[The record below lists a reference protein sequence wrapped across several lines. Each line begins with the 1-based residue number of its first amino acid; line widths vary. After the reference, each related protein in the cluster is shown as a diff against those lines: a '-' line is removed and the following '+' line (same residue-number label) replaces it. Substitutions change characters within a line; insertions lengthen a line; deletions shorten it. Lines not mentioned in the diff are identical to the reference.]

1 MLLSLCAPYGGLASR
16 QKCCRPIVGGSEL
29 SCACACTHT
38 HTHTHTH
45 TVNTRPHTRKHT
57 RAEAGGHAEGGGQ
70 VCKCRFEPFPGQV
83 ARLLAGRV
91 VLVRVDLSVNVKVM
105 LGKVTWLYI
114 PLGGI

>member
-1 MLLSLCAPYGGLASR
+1 VPHMVGLPAGKSAAA
-16 QKCCRPIVGGSEL
+16 QLWVEVSTL
-29 SCACACTHT
+29 AHVHA